1 MMVCLCIFVTS
12 WVWQTRR
19 RGFIT
24 TPGHGDLQRRDTNMD
39 IRVSMLA
46 MDPAS
51 ASTVTLPDLP
61 VLSSV
66 PEQLKDSL
74 SGAAAESL
82 EHAKM
87 K

>member
-1 MMVCLCIFVTS
+1 
-12 WVWQTRR
+12 
-19 RGFIT
+19 
-24 TPGHGDLQRRDTNMD
+24 MD